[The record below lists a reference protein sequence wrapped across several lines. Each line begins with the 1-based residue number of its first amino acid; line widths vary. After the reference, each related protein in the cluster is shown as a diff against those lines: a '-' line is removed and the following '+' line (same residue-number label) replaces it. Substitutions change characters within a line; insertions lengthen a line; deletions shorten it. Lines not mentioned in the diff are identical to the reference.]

1 MLHMVRMCRAC
12 CTCVVCVCV
21 RVCVCVLWMLW
32 MSGCVREYQ
41 YLRVQRDYLICV
53 STTVVFHFPQI
64 VTNSIRYV
72 SLYFH
77 PNMSAAVLTTAM
89 EAYKTHRTV
98 IPFCSP
104 EVRDGREGG
113 GGGGEQWE

>member
-1 MLHMVRMCRAC
+1 
-12 CTCVVCVCV
+12 
-21 RVCVCVLWMLW
+21 MLW
-32 MSGCVREYQ
+32 VSGCVREYQ
-41 YLRVQRDYLICV
+41 YLRIHVNISIYEYTYLICV

-113 GGGGEQWE
+113 GGGGEGGGGGGWREKERERDLCCG